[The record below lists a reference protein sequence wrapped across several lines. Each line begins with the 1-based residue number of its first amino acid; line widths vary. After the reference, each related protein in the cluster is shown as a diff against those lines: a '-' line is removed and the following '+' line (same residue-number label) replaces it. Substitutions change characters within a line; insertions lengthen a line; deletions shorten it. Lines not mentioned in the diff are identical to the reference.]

1 MTRKPAVFKNSL
13 PTRSRKARSKTRAFQ
28 FDKKAVGITPLF
40 FLFVFL
46 DIYLYNKEKE
56 MLLRMPNKYRDGTK
70 QFTLRFPEALREKL
84 FAKAKE
90 RNIPVSV
97 FIRMAIQKEVNKD
110 S

>member
-1 MTRKPAVFKNSL
+1 
-13 PTRSRKARSKTRAFQ
+13 
-28 FDKKAVGITPLF
+28 
-40 FLFVFL
+40 
-46 DIYLYNKEKE
+46 
-56 MLLRMPNKYRDGTK
+56 MPNKYRDGTK